1 MSRTAAFDN
10 WIAKA
15 RAMKIEDEIARRGI
29 KLRGKVERVGPCP
42 KCGGDDRFSINT
54 KKGLW
59 NCRQCGVGG
68 DVIELVEHLG
78 RLRFHRRVH
87 DVDRRAGTES
97 ERQRNASKITPKKIV
112 TATFEYHDQSGDL
125 VYVVE
130 RVEYQNADG
139 TFVLTEDGKRKK
151 TFRQRRPDPEHPG
164 KWLWNVEGVPVVPY
178 RLPQLME
185 AIASDHPVLIVEGE
199 RKADM
204 LWSWSVAAT
213 CNSGGAKKWKPEHAE
228 FLRGADVVLVPDNDD
243 AGWEHINRSVLRLS
257 ALRNV
262 SAFWCCLMPR
272 PRMTLLTGPE
282 TAAPA
287 NN

>member
-10 WIAKA
+10 WSAKA
-15 RAMKIEDEIARRGI
+15 RAVRIEDEIVRRGI

-42 KCGGDDRFSINT
+42 KCGGTDRFSINT

-68 DVIELVEHLG
+68 DVIKLVEHLDGVDFIGACTTLTGELAPKANG
-78 RLRFHRRVH
+78 R
-87 DVDRRAGTES
+87 G
-97 ERQRNASKITPKKIV
+97 NASKITPKKIV

-139 TFVLTEDGKRKK
+139 AFVLTEDGKRKK

-164 KWLWNVEGVPVVPY
+164 KWLWNVEGIPVVPY
-178 RLPQLME
+178 RLPQLMK
-185 AIASDHPVLIVEGE
+185 AIASDRPVLVVEGE

-213 CNSGGAKKWKPEHAE
+213 CNSGGAKKWKPGHAE
-228 FLRGADVVLVPDNDD
+228 FLRGADVVLVPDNDNV
-243 AGWEHINRSVLRLS
+243 GWEHINEVGASLVGVAKRIRVLVLPH
-257 ALRNV
+257 AK
-262 SAFWCCLMPR
+262 AKDDIC
-272 PRMTLLTGPE
+272 
-282 TAAPA
+282 
-287 NN
+287 

>member
-1 MSRTAAFDN
+1 MRSAAFDN
-10 WIAKA
+10 WSAKA

-42 KCGGDDRFSINT
+42 KCGGEDRFSINT

-68 DVIELVEHLG
+68 DVIKLVEHSTVVDFIAACTTLTGEPAPKANG
-78 RLRFHRRVH
+78 R
-87 DVDRRAGTES
+87 GT
-97 ERQRNASKITPKKIV
+97 APKITPKKIV
-112 TATFEYHDQSGDL
+112 TATFEYRDQSGDI

-178 RLPQLME
+178 RLPQLMK
-185 AIASDHPVLIVEGE
+185 AIASGRPVLIVEGE
-199 RKADM
+199 RKADL
-204 LWSWSVAAT
+204 LWSWNIAAT
-213 CNSGGAKKWKPEHAE
+213 CNRGGAKKWKPEHAE
-228 FLRGADVVLVPDNDD
+228 FLRGADVVLVPDNDN
-243 AGWEHINRSVLRLS
+243 AGWEHVNDRRRFACRHCQAYPRS
-257 ALRNV
+257 
-262 SAFWCCLMPR
+262 
-272 PRMTLLTGPE
+272 G
-282 TAAPA
+282 AASCQGQG
-287 NN
+287 